1 VSDAPDLARHAHPA
15 HLERLPW
22 HVRLLDAVGVA
33 FILIGMSVI
42 VTGGFREWTPL
53 GRISMT
59 SWARPLAIGVIALL
73 VRHAMYRSPTLP
85 HRLFAGMRG
94 FWSTP
99 EPRAITA
106 IFLSTRL
113 GVLVVG
119 FLGITMIGYAPNTPP
134 WRVYANDLLNLPARW
149 DAGWYLGV
157 AIEGYIW
164 KEAEATDQQ
173 NIAFFPAYPMLMR
186 YGALFLARQTL
197 WVGVLI
203 SLVSFFFA
211 LRYLFRLARATLDE
225 DAAIAA
231 VAFLAAY
238 PFAFFFSAPYTEAL
252 FLLASLGAFYHF
264 ERDELIQAA
273 IWGLVA
279 GLTRPNGCLLSIPLA
294 LLALRP
300 LLARRNAPGEGG
312 SQASLVVRSVASRL
326 AIAAMPGIG
335 MLIFSTFIYSLTGNP
350 LQWAAQNAAWGRVYR
365 GLDHIV
371 QDRVRYVNQY
381 GFYDY
386 ASSRSLD
393 LLQSVAV
400 LFAIASVWPVYRR
413 FGLHYAVLLVINLV
427 TPLMMGG
434 LLSMGRVTSVLF
446 PTFLWLGAAVP
457 PRQRSGWLLAFAML
471 QALCAIVF
479 FTWRP
484 LY

>member
-1 VSDAPDLARHAHPA
+1 MPDAPDLAHPAHPA
-15 HLERLPW
+15 HLVSVPW
-22 HVRLLDAVGVA
+22 PVRLLDASGVA
-33 FILIGMSVI
+33 LILMGVSVL

-59 SWARPLAIGVIALL
+59 SSARPIVIGAIVLL
-73 VRHAMYRSPTLP
+73 VRHVMYRSPTLP
-85 HRLFAGMRG
+85 HRIYAGVRAW
-94 FWSTP
+94 WSTP
-99 EPRAITA
+99 DARAVA
-106 IFLSTRL
+106 PVVLATRI
-113 GVLVVG
+113 GVLIVG

-134 WRVYANDLLNLPARW
+134 WRVYPNDLHNLPARW

-157 AIEGYIW
+157 ALEGYRW
-164 KEAEATDQQ
+164 DPEEANQQQ

-186 YGALFLARQTL
+186 YGALFLARQTV

-203 SLVSFFFA
+203 SLVAFFFA
-211 LRYLFRLARATLDE
+211 ARYLYRLARATLDDE
-225 DAAIAA
+225 AALAS

-252 FLLASLGAFYHF
+252 FLLASVAAFYHF
-264 ERDELIQAA
+264 ERDELVKAA
-273 IWGLVA
+273 LWGLLA

-294 LLALRP
+294 VLALRP
-300 LLARRNAPGEGG
+300 MFAGRGSSIDPRVLARRIAT
-312 SQASLVVRSVASRL
+312 
-326 AIAAMPGIG
+326 AAMPGIG
-335 MLIFSTFIYSLTGNP
+335 MLIFSAFIYSLTGNP

-365 GLDHIV
+365 GLDHVV

-386 ASSRSLD
+386 ATSRSLD
-393 LLQSVAV
+393 LLQALAV
-400 LFAIASVWPVYRR
+400 LFVIGSIWPVYRR
-413 FGLHYAVLLVINLV
+413 FGLHYALLLVVNLV

-457 PRQRSGWLLAFAML
+457 AQHRSGWILAFAMV
-471 QALCAIVF
+471 QALCAIMF